1 MPFHITGGK
10 QPETDDSTTSFV
22 ALDGDQKQIRLVD
35 PTPDGGA
42 LIMSGDMEAGR
53 PILPDHVPTKLE
65 RINCSIKTR
74 PLLDFNWWI
83 SNTLLVPQAF
93 KDILEELEPNTHQFF
108 PMDYFEGADKIGEG
122 YLFIFCKRLDTLHD
136 TACWPERNERGF
148 IPRPPRG
155 EKVKIVYSK
164 DKIAGH
170 HAWVDKFNMGRCI
183 SDEFAERLQALNLT
197 GLNYNPMQIA

>member
-10 QPETDDSTTSFV
+10 QPETDDSTTSFDE
-22 ALDGDQKQIRLVD
+22 LDGDRKQICLVD
-35 PTPDGGA
+35 PAPDGGA
-42 LIMSGDMEAGR
+42 LIMPSSMEVGR

-65 RINCSIKTR
+65 RVNCSIKTR
-74 PLLDFNWWI
+74 PLLDFNRWRGI
-83 SNTLLVPQAF
+83 TLVPQAF

-136 TACWPERNERGF
+136 TACWPERDARGF
-148 IPRPPRG
+148 IPRPPRSK
-155 EKVKIVYSK
+155 EAKVVFSK
-164 DKIAGH
+164 EKIAGH
-170 HAWVDKFNMGRCI
+170 HAWVDKFARGRRI